1 MAKEVYAEPAANV
14 VREKLNGCTVIIA
27 AQPFFKSKNAF
38 SFKSQLKKIKMEAIL
53 ARTIVLGLDILSP
66 SDICGDLKRCVR
78 NESEFLCA
86 KLCGMEK
93 VCDAFSMQ
101 D

>member
-1 MAKEVYAEPAANV
+1 MHQICVKISTAKE
-14 VREKLNGCTVIIA
+14 
-27 AQPFFKSKNAF
+27 KSDTCKNH
-38 SFKSQLKKIKMEAIL
+38 L
-53 ARTIVLGLDILSP
+53 LGLDILSP

-93 VCDAFSMQ
+93 VCDAFSMP